1 MKKIRGKS
9 LQEWKEYSE
18 KDIHNIPIRTRKY
31 IIILEELVEQ
41 SLLFGVGIE
50 LPTELEVR
58 SECVDYLYKFERENK
73 MLGKSTLVRRGIE
86 IGFIECYKRL
96 KSNGN

>member
-41 SLLFGVGIE
+41 SLLFGVGSS
-50 LPTELEVR
+50 LPKVCTGCGSLNTEVIDKKYLACCPDNNYVPLE
-58 SECVDYLYKFERENK
+58 EYLKNSRYTKYTKF
-73 MLGKSTLVRRGIE
+73 
-86 IGFIECYKRL
+86 KR
-96 KSNGN
+96 